1 MIYKEYVEQEKHL
14 VAVDCAIFGYEENE
28 LKLLLF
34 HRALPPSKGEWSLV
48 GGWVNKDESV
58 DEAAIRVLHKITGLL
73 DIPMEQVQVFSEPN
87 RDPGGRVITVLFN
100 ALIDI
105 GKHNKDL
112 VRAYG
117 AHWWP
122 VTKLPNLIFDHDKM
136 AQAALKHLQIKA
148 SQNLVGK
155 NLLPKEFTIT
165 QLRQLYNCIFLKEF
179 DPGNFRKKIL
189 SLNVLK
195 RLNKKDFSESKKG
208 AFYYSMEESRSTDL
222 NERIINPEFIITNFD

>member
-1 MIYKEYVEQEKHL
+1 MQYKEYLEQEKHL

-48 GGWVNKDESV
+48 GGWVNSNESV
-58 DEAAIRVLHKITGLL
+58 DDAAVRVLKKITGLHE
-73 DIPMEQVQVFSEPN
+73 IFMEQVQVFSKPH
-87 RDPGGRVITVLFN
+87 RDPGGRVITILFN

-105 GKHNKDL
+105 KKHNKNL
-112 VRAYG
+112 VREYG

-122 VTKLPNLIFDHDKM
+122 VKNLPQLIFDHNDIVKV
-136 AQAALKHLQIKA
+136 ALKQLQVKA
-148 SQNLVGK
+148 SNGLIGLD
-155 NLLPKEFTIT
+155 LLPKEFTIT

-189 SLNVLK
+189 SLKVLK
-195 RLNKKDFSESKKG
+195 VLNKKDFSESKKG
-208 AFYYSMEESRSTDL
+208 AYYYCLKKPSSSIL
-222 NERIINPEFIITNFD
+222 NERIIKF